1 IDELPAECQ
10 TDRASAKPDRLSQP
24 IENDLRTILFC
35 GTINFDFIQSIVS
48 SMFFDTAQIE
58 VKAGD
63 GGDGAVAFRREK
75 YVPFGGPS
83 GGDGGH
89 GGSVILYVDAKVNT
103 LSHFRHHHKFKA
115 DDGKDGRVK
124 NQSGP
129 AGADIWLAVPPG
141 TIVRDAT
148 THAVLGDLSEP
159 KMELI
164 VAKGGTPGKG
174 NQHFA
179 TSTNQAPRM
188 ATNGLPGE
196 IHTLELELKL
206 IADVGLV
213 GLPNAGKSTFLAAT
227 TSARPKIADYPFTTL
242 EPNLGVVDLDTETS
256 LVTADIPGLIEGA
269 SLGKGLGIEFLRH
282 IERTRVLIHLL
293 DGSQS
298 DPMQDFHTINE
309 ELKAFGHGLIEKPQI
324 VAYNKIDL
332 PDAQAQ
338 WPRIHKELKKAGFE
352 AMAISA
358 VTHAGTREV
367 LYRAAQLLRDLPIPQ
382 PVVVDEVPVI
392 RTQDETSFVITRAPD
407 ASWHVT
413 SKAVEKLALR
423 HRFDSEESLMSFH
436 KSITKLGVTDALR
449 AAGVKEGDTVWIGED
464 YELEWQD

>member
-1 IDELPAECQ
+1 
-10 TDRASAKPDRLSQP
+10 
-24 IENDLRTILFC
+24 
-35 GTINFDFIQSIVS
+35 
-48 SMFFDTAQIE
+48 MFFDTAQIQL
-58 VKAGD
+58 KAGD

-83 GGDGGH
+83 GGDGGR
-89 GGSVILYVDAKVNT
+89 GGSIILFVDPKVNT
-103 LSHFRHHHKFKA
+103 LSHFRRHRKYTAANGENGRTKNQT
-115 DDGKDGRVK
+115 GKDG
-124 NQSGP
+124 
-129 AGADIWLAVPPG
+129 ADIRLAVPPG
-141 TIVRDAT
+141 TIVRDAQSGK
-148 THAVLGDLSEP
+148 VLGDLSTP
-159 KMELI
+159 HMELI
-164 VAKGGTPGKG
+164 AAKGGTPGKG

-196 IHTLELELKL
+196 VHMLELELKL

-256 LVTADIPGLIEGA
+256 FVLADIPGLIEGA
-269 SLGKGLGIEFLRH
+269 SLGKGLGIDFLRH
-282 IERTRVLIHLL
+282 IERTRVLIHVL
-293 DGSQS
+293 DGSQP

-309 ELKAFGHGLIEKPQI
+309 ELKAFGHGLIDKPQI

-332 PDAQAQ
+332 PEAKEQ
-338 WPRIHKELKKAGFE
+338 WRHIHTALKKAGFE
-352 AMAISA
+352 ALPISA
-358 VTHAGTREV
+358 AAHTGTREV
-367 LYRAAQLLRDLPIPQ
+367 LYRAAQMLKELPIPQ
-382 PVVVDEVPVI
+382 PVTVSEVPVI
-392 RTQDETSFVITRAPD
+392 RPKLNAPFSITRAPD

-413 SKAVEKLALR
+413 GERVEQLAIR

-436 KSITKLGVTDALR
+436 KAITKLGIIAALHE
-449 AAGVKEGDTVWIGED
+449 AGVKDGDTVWIGED